1 MSSFIKRMDD
11 ICSRFGEVSWCAEDV
26 QELRPDW
33 AIRACN
39 IFLDATEDRLQLDM
53 ITQGWRCLTRELGM
67 YERSATVNSNTR
79 SRKDDTANS

>member
-33 AIRACN
+33 TIRACN

-53 ITQGWRCLTRELGM
+53 ITQGWRCLTRELGT